1 MANDYKSQL
10 RENIAA
16 HSHDKWVVK
25 KKSEG
30 LVFGEVRTD
39 TTHPH
44 LIPWSELPDD
54 QRWSDYLAADAAIE
68 YLQENALLIGIEDFT
83 QEIRDKA
90 KMYSVSERVNQYG
103 TSRFAKWNPVD
114 IEMLTESFPQILA
127 GQEFNELV
135 DAIVTANKNEKP
147 VIVFIGGHV
156 IKCGLAPIFIMMMK
170 KKIITHIAMN
180 GAASIHDMEIA
191 MMGHT
196 SEWVKDLLPDGKWGM
211 WEETGD
217 VMHEGIARA
226 YHSKDGLGGYDQ
238 DGMSDGLSCA
248 AWKLDTP
255 TGKYS
260 ILYQAWEQRRS
271 VEPVPLS
278 IHVSVGCDVIHYH
291 PQANFEHIGATSGR
305 DVYKMVKAVSGLN
318 DGGVFINIGSAV
330 MGPEVFSKA
339 LNLAR
344 NTGNEV
350 KDFTTANFDIVELPE
365 RLSRAKKNVVIRPHI
380 GSDEGVGF
388 NFVGSH
394 EIMMPLLWYSVSGRL

>member
-1 MANDYKSQL
+1 MSDYQSQL
-10 RENIAA
+10 RDKIAA
-16 HSHDKWVVK
+16 HSHDKWVEL

-30 LVFGEVRTD
+30 LVYGEKRTD

-44 LIPWSELPDD
+44 LIPWSELPAD

-68 YLQENALLIGIEDFT
+68 YLTQNGLLIGIPDFT

-103 TSRFAKWNPVD
+103 VSRFAKWNPVD
-114 IEMLTESFPQILA
+114 IELLAESFPQILA
-127 GQEFNELV
+127 GTEFNELV
-135 DAIVTANKNEKP
+135 DDIVTAHKNDKP

-156 IKCGLAPIFIMMMK
+156 IKCGLAPIFILMMK
-170 KKIITHIAMN
+170 KKVITHIAMN

-211 WEETGD
+211 WEETGK
-217 VMHEGIARA
+217 VIHEGIARA
-226 YHSKDGLGGYDQ
+226 YCSKDGLGGYDQ
-238 DGMSDGLSCA
+238 RGMSDGLSCA
-248 AWKLDTP
+248 AWCLNTNA
-255 TGKYS
+255 GKYS
-260 ILYQAWEQRRS
+260 ILYYQWERHDRGI
-271 VEPVPLS
+271 EPVSLS
-278 IHVSVGCDVIHYH
+278 IHVSIGCDVIHQH
-291 PQANFEHIGATSGR
+291 PDANFEHIGATSGR
-305 DVYKMVKAVSGLN
+305 DFYKLVKAISGLN
-318 DGGVFINIGSAV
+318 DGGVFINIGSAA

-350 KDFTTANFDIVELPE
+350 KDFTTANFDIVELPG

-380 GSDEGVGF
+380 GSENGAGY

-394 EIMMPLLWYSVSGRL
+394 EIMMPLLWYAVAGRS